1 MRIKI
6 FALCLMAYA
15 LSLLS
20 CSSGTNEKAEDKA
33 TSKKTLNI
41 DTSLNGLTGVIEKNP
56 PVLNGDY
63 ITKYPNG
70 IVKMKGFYINGKRE
84 GQWISFFE
92 NGKKQS
98 EGFFK
103 AGLRDGKAVVF
114 YENEQI
120 YYEGYYKNG
129 KEVGKWVFYDQQGK
143 KVNEKDY
150 GDKPNS

>member
-1 MRIKI
+1 MKTKTL
-6 FALCLMAYA
+6 ALFLIPYT
-15 LSLLS
+15 LYLYS
-20 CSSGTNEKAEDKA
+20 CSADREKEGTTPINENVV
-33 TSKKTLNI
+33 SV
-41 DTSLNGLTGVIEKNP
+41 DTSLNGLTGVLEKNP

-70 IVKMKGFYINGKRE
+70 IIKMKGFYINGKRE
-84 GQWISFFE
+84 GEWIGFFE
-92 NGKKQS
+92 SGKKQS

-103 AGLRDGKAVVF
+103 AGLRDGKALV
-114 YENEQI
+114 YHENEQI

-129 KEVGKWVFYDQQGK
+129 KQVGKWIFFDPQGK